1 MGSMLVGKCKQ
12 FLGFMIIIGMVFS
25 AIPLA
30 VQAEDNH
37 DELFIYIGDSLMKAK
52 SGEKERIV
60 SNMNEFEKEWQSTR
74 KDSELAQVVDQQL
87 LEVKHALKK
96 EEDTQ
101 DLKPILS
108 ALSSAVIAYDLE
120 QNPVDT
126 SKHTDT
132 VKQLLPFITELD
144 QSIANQ
150 DFEKAKKDYQVLLN
164 VWNKEVEGIVREES
178 VVSYGEIEKY
188 MAFVRIGI
196 TQEPADHEKAVN
208 NLDHL
213 RTAIDNFLSG
223 NVKKAEADSFT
234 LSDVTELLQAS
245 RQALKNDEKSTAIQK
260 LNEILTI
267 WPMVEGDVST
277 RDSKLYSDMETQVP
291 TAISLLES
299 KKAKT
304 EEAQT
309 IIEDLHERMLP
320 LISETSYSTWDAA
333 LILLREGL
341 EALLI
346 VATLLAFLKKVNQGD
361 KQKWIWAGV
370 VAGLLAS
377 AILAIVINIV
387 FSKIT
392 AASSREYIEGITGI
406 AAVVMMVSVGAW
418 LHSKANIKSW
428 NRYINKQMTQ
438 AITTGSVISFAMVS
452 FLSIFREGA
461 ETIIF
466 YAGMSPYMSLQQL
479 VTGILLALVILIVA
493 GVLIMR
499 YSVKIPISVF
509 FKAATVFIYLLAFKI
524 LGVSVHALQVSKTI
538 SIHTLHSFPFID
550 WIGLYPTVET
560 LLPQLVLL
568 LIILFTGI
576 TIKKRNQTA

>member
-1 MGSMLVGKCKQ
+1 MLVGKWKQ

-101 DLKPILS
+101 NLKPILS

-164 VWNKEVEGIVREES
+164 VWNKEVESIVREES

-196 TQEPADHEKAVN
+196 TQEPADQEKAVN

-370 VAGLLAS
+370 TAGLLAS

-479 VTGILLALVILIVA
+479 VTGIVLALVILVVA

>member
-1 MGSMLVGKCKQ
+1 MLVSKWKQ
-12 FLGFMIIIGMVFS
+12 YLGFMFIIGMVFS
-25 AIPLA
+25 AIPLVA
-30 VQAEDNH
+30 QAEDNH

-52 SGEKERIV
+52 NGEKEIIV

-74 KDSELAQVVDQQL
+74 KDSELAEVVDQQL
-87 LEVKHALKK
+87 LAVKQALEK

-101 DLKPILS
+101 NLKPILS

-126 SKHTDT
+126 SKHTDI

-144 QSIANQ
+144 RSIADQ
-150 DFEKAKKDYQVLLN
+150 DYEKAKKKYQVLLN
-164 VWNKEVEGIVREES
+164 FWNKEVESIVREKS

-196 TQEPADHEKAVN
+196 TQEPADQDKAVN

-213 RTAIDNFLSG
+213 RTSIDNFLSG

-234 LSDVTELLQAS
+234 LSDVTDLLQAS
-245 RQALKNDEKSTAIQK
+245 GQALKSGEYSTTIEK

-277 RDSKLYSDMETQVP
+277 RDSKLYSDMETKVP

-299 KKAKT
+299 EKVKA

-309 IIEDLHERMLP
+309 IIEDLHERLLP

-361 KQKWIWAGV
+361 KQKWIWVGV
-370 VAGLLAS
+370 AAGLLAS
-377 AILAIVINIV
+377 AILAIIINIV
-387 FSKIT
+387 FSRIT

-418 LHSKANIKSW
+418 LHSKANVKAW

-466 YAGMSPYMSLQQL
+466 YAGMSPYMSMKQL
-479 VTGILLALVILIVA
+479 LTGIVLALVILIVA

-560 LLPQLVLL
+560 LIPQLVLL

>member
-1 MGSMLVGKCKQ
+1 
-12 FLGFMIIIGMVFS
+12 
-25 AIPLA
+25 
-30 VQAEDNH
+30 
-37 DELFIYIGDSLMKAK
+37 
-52 SGEKERIV
+52 
-60 SNMNEFEKEWQSTR
+60 
-74 KDSELAQVVDQQL
+74 
-87 LEVKHALKK
+87 
-96 EEDTQ
+96 
-101 DLKPILS
+101 
-108 ALSSAVIAYDLE
+108 
-120 QNPVDT
+120 
-126 SKHTDT
+126 
-132 VKQLLPFITELD
+132 
-144 QSIANQ
+144 
-150 DFEKAKKDYQVLLN
+150 
-164 VWNKEVEGIVREES
+164 
-178 VVSYGEIEKY
+178 
-188 MAFVRIGI
+188 
-196 TQEPADHEKAVN
+196 
-208 NLDHL
+208 
-213 RTAIDNFLSG
+213 
-223 NVKKAEADSFT
+223 
-234 LSDVTELLQAS
+234 
-245 RQALKNDEKSTAIQK
+245 
-260 LNEILTI
+260 
-267 WPMVEGDVST
+267 MVEGDVST

-299 KKAKT
+299 EKVKA

-309 IIEDLHERMLP
+309 IIEDLHERLLP

-361 KQKWIWAGV
+361 KQKWIWVGV
-370 VAGLLAS
+370 AAGLLAS
-377 AILAIVINIV
+377 AILAIIINIV
-387 FSKIT
+387 FSRIT

-418 LHSKANIKSW
+418 LHSKANVKAW

-466 YAGMSPYMSLQQL
+466 YAGMSPYMSMKQL
-479 VTGILLALVILIVA
+479 LTGIVLALVILIVA

-560 LLPQLVLL
+560 LIPQLVLL

>member
-1 MGSMLVGKCKQ
+1 MLVGKWKQ

-25 AIPLA
+25 AIPLD

-101 DLKPILS
+101 NLKPILS

-132 VKQLLPFITELD
+132 VKQLLPFIAELD

-164 VWNKEVEGIVREES
+164 VWNKEVESIVREES

-196 TQEPADHEKAVN
+196 TQEPADQEKAVN

-370 VAGLLAS
+370 TAGLLAS

-479 VTGILLALVILIVA
+479 VTGIVLALVILVVA

>member
-1 MGSMLVGKCKQ
+1 MLVGKWKQ

-25 AIPLA
+25 AIPLD

-101 DLKPILS
+101 NLKPILS

-164 VWNKEVEGIVREES
+164 VWNKEVESIVREES

-196 TQEPADHEKAVN
+196 TQEPADQEKAVN

-479 VTGILLALVILIVA
+479 VTGIVLALVILVVA

>member
-1 MGSMLVGKCKQ
+1 MLVGKWKQ

-164 VWNKEVEGIVREES
+164 VWNKEVESIVREES

-196 TQEPADHEKAVN
+196 TQEPADQEKAVN

-245 RQALKNDEKSTAIQK
+245 GQALKNDEKSTAIQK

-479 VTGILLALVILIVA
+479 VTGIVLALVILIVA

-568 LIILFTGI
+568 LIILFTGM

>member
-1 MGSMLVGKCKQ
+1 MLVGKWKQ

-132 VKQLLPFITELD
+132 VKQLLPFISELD

-164 VWNKEVEGIVREES
+164 VWNKEVESIVREES

-196 TQEPADHEKAVN
+196 TQEPADQEKAVN

-309 IIEDLHERMLP
+309 IIEDLHERLLP

-370 VAGLLAS
+370 TAGLLAS

>member
-1 MGSMLVGKCKQ
+1 MLVSKWKQ
-12 FLGFMIIIGMVFS
+12 WLGCMIVGLILSVS
-25 AIPLA
+25 IPLV
-30 VQAEDNH
+30 VQAETNH

-52 SGEKERIV
+52 NGEKEIVV
-60 SNMNEFEKEWQSTR
+60 SNMNDFEKEWQRTR
-74 KDSELAQVVDQQL
+74 TDSEQAAVVDQQL
-87 LEVKHALKK
+87 LAVKKALK
-96 EEDTQ
+96 EQEDTQ
-101 DLKPILS
+101 NLKPLLS
-108 ALSSAVIAYDLE
+108 ALSSAVIAYDIE
-120 QNPVDT
+120 QNPVDK
-126 SKHTDT
+126 SNHKDT
-132 VKQLLPFITELD
+132 VKQLLPFISELD
-144 QSIANQ
+144 KSIAGQ
-150 DFEKAKKDYQVLLN
+150 DYEKAKKDYQVLLTL
-164 VWNKEVEGIVREES
+164 WNKEVESIVREES
-178 VVSYGEIEKY
+178 VVTYGEMEKY

-196 TQEPADHEKAVN
+196 TQEPADQDKAVT
-208 NLDHL
+208 NLGHL
-213 RTAIDNFLSG
+213 RTSIDNFLSG
-223 NVKKAEADSFT
+223 NVKKVEATSYS
-234 LSDVTELLQAS
+234 LSDVTDLLQAS
-245 RQALKNDEKSTAIQK
+245 GQAMKKNDLPKAVDK

-277 RDSKLYSDMETQVP
+277 RDSKLYSDMETKVP

-299 KKAKT
+299 EKVKA

-309 IIEDLHERMLP
+309 IIEDLHERLLP

-361 KQKWIWAGV
+361 KQKWIWVGV
-370 VAGLLAS
+370 AAGLLAS
-377 AILAIVINIV
+377 AILAIIINIV

-406 AAVVMMVSVGAW
+406 AAVVMMISVGAW
-418 LHSKANIKSW
+418 LHSKANVKAW

-438 AITTGSVISFAMVS
+438 AITTGSVISFALVS

-466 YAGMSPYMSLQQL
+466 YAGMSPYMSMKQL
-479 VTGILLALVILIVA
+479 LTGIVLALVILIVT

-499 YSVKIPISVF
+499 YSVKIPINLF
-509 FKAATVFIYLLAFKI
+509 FKAASVFIYLLAFKI

-576 TIKKRNQTA
+576 WINKRNRTA

>member
-1 MGSMLVGKCKQ
+1 MLVGKWKQ

-164 VWNKEVEGIVREES
+164 VWNKEVESIVREES

-196 TQEPADHEKAVN
+196 TQEPADQEKAVN

-223 NVKKAEADSFT
+223 NVKKAEADTFT

-245 RQALKNDEKSTAIQK
+245 RQALKNDEKSTTIQK

-370 VAGLLAS
+370 AAGLLAS

-479 VTGILLALVILIVA
+479 VTGIVLALVILIVA

-568 LIILFTGI
+568 LIILFTGM